1 MNILAIDA
9 ACSCL
14 SIALSRED
22 EIFYAET
29 DMGSMKHSELVM
41 DMIDGIVKKAALKP
55 SDLDGCL
62 CMGGPGS
69 FTGLRIGY
77 SIAKGLALSLSIP
90 FAPIPTLDC
99 IAYHC
104 LSSLPQRGGD
114 CLLLPVIFAGKN
126 TFYSALFRG
135 KERLKPDTDTGSS
148 EIAETIGSFKNEKI
162 TVTGPAATALYDNL
176 PPEFKSTTSVNCENR
191 GYAREMIL
199 IGKDRDLFIK
209 DNTAYLYSGPD
220 YIRKTDAE
228 IQISTRK

>member
-41 DMIDGIVKKAALKP
+41 DMIDSLVKKAALKP
-55 SDLDGCL
+55 ADLEGCL

-77 SIAKGLALSLSIP
+77 SIAKGLSLSLSIP

-99 IAYHC
+99 IALHC
-104 LSSLPQRGGD
+104 GYSLPQRGGD
-114 CLLLPVIFAGKN
+114 GLILPLINAGKN
-126 TFYSALFRG
+126 SYYSALFRG
-135 KERLKPDTDTGSS
+135 KERIKPDTDTGAS
-148 EIAETIGSFKNEKI
+148 EIAETIGNFKNEKI
-162 TVTGPAATALYDNL
+162 TITGSAASTLFDNL
-176 PPEFKSTTSVNCENR
+176 PPELKSITSVNCENR

-228 IQISTRK
+228 INALKK